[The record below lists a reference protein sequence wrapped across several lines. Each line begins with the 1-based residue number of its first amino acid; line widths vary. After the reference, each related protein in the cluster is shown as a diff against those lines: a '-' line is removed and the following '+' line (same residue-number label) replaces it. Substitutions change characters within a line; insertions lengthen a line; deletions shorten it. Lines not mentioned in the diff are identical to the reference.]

1 VKTISLKKI
10 ALVAVSALGISLV
23 GAPASNAA
31 IVEVTYDKVTAIG
44 LYQVT
49 STPVVGAAVQ
59 VNVGMTTAALSGS
72 AQATLVGQL
81 SAYPAGAFVQ
91 VSAAN
96 TITGGSA
103 GSFANHFGTGS
114 AASVAGAALTLP
126 GGANGAALLAGSTA
140 AAVGTG
146 VGSMSFTPT
155 AAGSYTLTVW
165 HQTSDGGST
174 NVDYNETRQTIAI
187 TVAAAPSATGGAS
200 VMTIKAGAVTSV
212 GGGSASDLRIYGSR
226 SVGTQRAIIGVAVKG
241 STGAAFTGATVE
253 AVTTAG
259 LVRVVAG
266 TEGTAAAVGLAR
278 SSSLALSSS
287 QSDAV
292 VHISGDNTSG
302 VGTITVNVTDPVSGI
317 KTAVGTATVTFYS
330 TTVATL
336 TATQVYA
343 NIGAATTHG
352 CAAAACVG
360 TTYST
365 GSSGKPAVVLVAKD
379 SSGTVI
385 PDLSTI
391 VATSSDLTQIA
402 GSTVVAVTEAGATAG
417 DANGRGYYNASITGA
432 ASAASGK
439 TATVTYSYTN
449 TSAPFAVISSAA
461 QTFTI
466 GGTTIVTETLGFD
479 KTSYAPGEAMVV
491 SRTAKDSAG
500 NPVADGTAAG
510 AVTFSK
516 PVGGTAPAAGFYV
529 KGTAATSATTPSVF
543 APSVAGAFSA
553 SMTGGDAAATVRT
566 GSASVTDA
574 NAGLVAQI
582 DALNA
587 KIVALNALIA
597 KIMKKL
603 GVK

>member
-1 VKTISLKKI
+1 MKTISLKKI

-23 GAPASNAA
+23 GASASNAA
-31 IVEVTYDKVTAIG
+31 IVEVTYDKVTAIS

-59 VNVGMTTAALSGS
+59 VNVGMVTAALGGS
-72 AQATLVGQL
+72 TQATLVGQL
-81 SAYPAGAFVQ
+81 STYPAGGFVQ

-96 TITGGSA
+96 TITGGSTS
-103 GSFANHFGTGS
+103 SFANHWATGS
-114 AASVAGAALTLP
+114 AGTIAGAALTMP
-126 GGANGAALLAGSTA
+126 GGDNGAALLAGSTA
-140 AAVGTG
+140 ASATAG

-165 HQTSDGGST
+165 HQTSAGGST
-174 NVDYNETRQTIAI
+174 NVDYNETRQTISI
-187 TVAAAPSATGGAS
+187 TVAAAPSVSGGAS
-200 VMTIKAGAVTSV
+200 VMTIRSGAVTSV
-212 GGGSASDLRIYGSR
+212 GGGSASDLRIFGSR
-226 SVGTQRAIIGVAVKG
+226 TTGTQRAIIGVAVKG
-241 STGAAFTGATVE
+241 STGAAFNGATVS
-253 AVTTAG
+253 ASTTVG
-259 LVRVVAG
+259 LVNVVAG
-266 TEGTAAAVGLAR
+266 VEGTAAAVGTSR
-278 SSSLALSSS
+278 SSSAVLSSS
-287 QSDAV
+287 QSNAV
-292 VHISGDNTSG
+292 VHISGDGTSG
-302 VGTITVNVTDPVSGI
+302 AGTVTVTVTDPVSG
-317 KTAVGTATVTFYS
+317 TTTTVGTATVTFYS

-343 NIGAATTHG
+343 NIGASTTHG

-360 TTYST
+360 TIYST

-379 SSGTVI
+379 SSGIVI
-385 PDLSTI
+385 PDLSGI

-402 GSTVVAVTEAGATAG
+402 SSTIVAVTSAGAAD

-449 TSAPFAVISSAA
+449 ADTTVIKSAA
-461 QTFTI
+461 VPFTI
-466 GGTTIVTETLGFD
+466 GGTTIATETLGFD

-491 SRTAKDSAG
+491 TRTAKDSAG
-500 NPVADGTAAG
+500 NAVADGTTAG
-510 AVTFSK
+510 AVTFSR
-516 PVGGTAPAAGFYV
+516 PVGGTAPAASNYV
-529 KGTAATSATTPSVF
+529 AGKAATSATAPTVF

-553 SMTGGDAAATVRT
+553 SMTGGDAALTVRT
-566 GSASVTDA
+566 ASSSVTDA
-574 NAGLVAQI
+574 NAGLLTQI

>member
-1 VKTISLKKI
+1 
-10 ALVAVSALGISLV
+10 VA
-23 GAPASNAA
+23 
-31 IVEVTYDKVTAIG
+31 
-44 LYQVT
+44 
-49 STPVVGAAVQ
+49 
-59 VNVGMTTAALSGS
+59 
-72 AQATLVGQL
+72 
-81 SAYPAGAFVQ
+81 
-91 VSAAN
+91 
-96 TITGGSA
+96 
-103 GSFANHFGTGS
+103 
-114 AASVAGAALTLP
+114 AASV
-126 GGANGAALLAGSTA
+126 S
-140 AAVGTG
+140 
-146 VGSMSFTPT
+146 
-155 AAGSYTLTVW
+155 
-165 HQTSDGGST
+165 
-174 NVDYNETRQTIAI
+174 
-187 TVAAAPSATGGAS
+187 GGAS
-200 VMTIKAGAVTSV
+200 LMTIRSGAVTSV

-226 SVGTQRAIIGVAVKG
+226 SIGTQRAIIGVAVKG
-241 STGAAFTGATVE
+241 SAGAAFTGATVS
-253 AVTTAG
+253 ASTTVG
-259 LVRVVAG
+259 IVKVVAG
-266 TEGTAAAVGLAR
+266 TEGTAAAVGLGR
-278 SSSLALSSS
+278 SSSVALSASES
-287 QSDAV
+287 NAV
-292 VHISGDNTSG
+292 VHVSGDGTSG
-302 VGTITVNVTDPVSGI
+302 VGTVTVEVTDPVSGT
-317 KTAVGTATVTFYS
+317 KTTVGTATVTFYS

-343 NIGAATTHG
+343 NIGASTTHG
-352 CAAAACVG
+352 CAAVACVG

-379 SSGTVI
+379 SSGIVI
-385 PDLSTI
+385 PDLSGI

-402 GSTVVAVTEAGATAG
+402 GSTVVAVTSAGSAD

-449 TSAPFAVISSAA
+449 ADTTVKSTAAV
-461 QTFTI
+461 TFTI

-491 SRTAKDSAG
+491 TRTAKDSAG
-500 NPVADGTAAG
+500 NSVADGTASG

-516 PVGGTAPAAGFYV
+516 PVGGTAPTAGFYV
-529 KGTAATSATTPSVF
+529 AGKSATSATAPTVF
-543 APSVAGAFSA
+543 APSIAGAFSA

>member
-44 LYQVT
+44 LFNTT
-49 STPVVGAAVQ
+49 STPVVGSAVV
-59 VNVGMTTAALSGS
+59 VNAGLTTAALSGS
-72 AQATLVGQL
+72 ATATLVGQL
-81 SAYPAGAFVQ
+81 STYPAGGFVQ
-91 VSAAN
+91 VSAVN
-96 TITGGSA
+96 TITGGSTA
-103 GSFANHFGTGS
+103 SFANSWATGS
-114 AASVAGAALTLP
+114 AGTVAGAALTMP
-126 GGANGAALLAGSTA
+126 GGGNGAALLAGSTA
-140 AAVGTG
+140 ATASTG
-146 VGSMSFTPT
+146 VGSFSFTPT
-155 AAGSYTLTVW
+155 VAGSYVMTVW
-165 HQTSDGGST
+165 HETAAGGST

-187 TVAAAPSATGGAS
+187 TVAAAPSASGGAS
-200 VMTIKAGAVTSV
+200 VMSIRSGAVTSV
-212 GGGSASDLRIYGSR
+212 GGGSSSDLRIFGSR

-253 AVTTAG
+253 AVTTIG
-259 LVRVVAG
+259 IVRVVAG
-266 TEGTAAAVGLAR
+266 TEGTAAAVGLGR
-278 SSSLALSSS
+278 SSSVALSST

-317 KTAVGTATVTFYS
+317 KTTVGTATVTFYS

-343 NIGAATTHG
+343 NIGASTTHG
-352 CAAAACVG
+352 CAAVACVG

-365 GSSGKPAVVLVAKD
+365 GSSGKPAVLLVAKD
-379 SSGTVI
+379 SSGIVI
-385 PDLSTI
+385 PDLSGI

-402 GSTVVAVTEAGATAG
+402 GSTVVAVTSAGSAD

-449 TSAPFAVISSAA
+449 ADTTVKSTAAV
-461 QTFTI
+461 TFTI
-466 GGTTIVTETLGFD
+466 GGTTIATETLGFD

-491 SRTAKDSAG
+491 TRTARDSAG
-500 NPVADGTAAG
+500 NPVADGTASG

-516 PVGGTAPAAGFYV
+516 PVGGTSPAASFYV
-529 KGTAATSATTPSVF
+529 AGKSATSATAPTVF
-543 APSVAGAFSA
+543 APSVAGAFSG

-566 GSASVTDA
+566 GSATVTDA
-574 NAGLVAQI
+574 NAGLLTQI

>member
-10 ALVAVSALGISLV
+10 AIVAVSALGISLA
-23 GAPASNAA
+23 GSSASNAA

-49 STPVVGAAVQ
+49 STPVVGSAVV
-59 VNVGMTTAALSGS
+59 VNAGLTTAALSGS
-72 AQATLVGQL
+72 TTATLVGQL
-81 SAYPAGAFVQ
+81 STYPAGGFVQ
-91 VSAAN
+91 VSAVN
-96 TITGGSA
+96 TITGGSTA
-103 GSFANHFGTGS
+103 SFANSWATGS
-114 AASVAGAALTLP
+114 AGTVAGAALTLP
-126 GGANGAALLAGSTA
+126 GGGNGAALLAGSTA
-140 AAVGTG
+140 ATVSTG
-146 VGSMSFTPT
+146 VGSFSFTP
-155 AAGSYTLTVW
+155 AVAGSYVLTVW
-165 HQTSDGGST
+165 HETAAGGST
-174 NVDYNETRQTIAI
+174 NVDYNETRQTISI
-187 TVAAAPSATGGAS
+187 TVAAAPSVSGGAS
-200 VMTIKAGAVTSV
+200 LMTIRSGAVTSV
-212 GGGSASDLRIYGSR
+212 GGGSSSDLRIFGSR

-253 AVTTAG
+253 AVTTVG
-259 LVRVVAG
+259 IVRVVAG
-266 TEGTAAAVGLAR
+266 TEGTAAAVGLGR
-278 SSSLALSSS
+278 SSSVTLSSS

-292 VHISGDNTSG
+292 VHISGDGTSG
-302 VGTITVNVTDPVSGI
+302 VGTVTVNVTDPVSGI
-317 KTAVGTATVTFYS
+317 KTTVGTATVTFYS

-343 NIGAATTHG
+343 NIGASTTHG
-352 CAAAACVG
+352 CAAVACVG

-379 SSGTVI
+379 SSGIVI
-385 PDLSTI
+385 PDLSGI

-402 GSTVVAVTEAGATAG
+402 GSTVVAVTSAGSAD

-449 TSAPFAVISSAA
+449 ADTTVKSTAAV
-461 QTFTI
+461 TFTI
-466 GGTTIVTETLGFD
+466 GGTTIATETLGFD

-491 SRTAKDSAG
+491 TRTARDSAG
-500 NPVADGTAAG
+500 NPVADGTASG

-529 KGTAATSATTPSVF
+529 AGKSATSATAPTVF

-574 NAGLVAQI
+574 NAGLLTQI

>member
-10 ALVAVSALGISLV
+10 AFVAVSALGISLV

-59 VNVGMTTAALSGS
+59 VNVGITTAALSGS
-72 AQATLVGQL
+72 AQLTLVGQL
-81 SAYPAGAFVQ
+81 SSYPAGGFVQ

-103 GSFANHFGTGS
+103 GSFANHFASGS
-114 AASVAGAALTLP
+114 AGSTAGAALTLP
-126 GGANGAALLAGSTA
+126 GGTNGAALTAGSTA

-155 AAGSYTLTVW
+155 VAGSYTMTVW
-165 HQTSDGGST
+165 HETSAGGST
-174 NVDYNETRQTIAI
+174 NVDYNETRQTISI
-187 TVAAAPSATGGAS
+187 TVAAAPVASGGAS
-200 VMTIKAGAVTSV
+200 LLTIRSGAVTSV
-212 GGGSASDLRIYGSR
+212 GAGSSNDLYIYGNR
-226 SVGTQRAIIGVAVKG
+226 ATGTQRAIISVAVKG
-241 STGAAFTGATVE
+241 STGAALTGATVT
-253 AVTTAG
+253 ATVTGPG
-259 LVRVVAG
+259 LVTVLAG
-266 TEGTAAAVGLAR
+266 TEGTAAGTGASR
-278 SSSLALSSS
+278 STSATLTSS

-292 VHISGDNTSG
+292 VRVSGDGTSG
-302 VGTITVNVTDPVSGI
+302 VGTVTISVTDPVTGATS
-317 KTAVGTATVTFYS
+317 TVGSKSITFFS
-330 TTVATL
+330 STVATL

-343 NIGAATTHG
+343 NIGASTTHG
-352 CAAAACVG
+352 CAAVACTW

-365 GSSGKPAVVLVAKD
+365 GSSGKPAVSLVAKD
-379 SSGTVI
+379 SSGVVI
-385 PDLSTI
+385 PDLSGI

-402 GSTVVAVTEAGATAG
+402 SSTVVAVTSSA
-417 DANGRGYYNASITGA
+417 DDYNGRGYYNASVTGA

-449 TSAPFAVISSAA
+449 ADTTVIKSAPV
-461 QTFTI
+461 TFTI
-466 GGTTIVTETLGFD
+466 GGTTIASETLAFN
-479 KTSYAPGEAMVV
+479 KSSYAPGEAMVV
-491 SRTAKDSAG
+491 TRTAKDSAG
-500 NPVADGTAAG
+500 NPVADGTASP

-529 KGTAATSATTPSVF
+529 GGTSSTSATTPTVF
-543 APSVAGAFSA
+543 APVVGGTFSA

-566 GSASVTDA
+566 ASASVTDA
-574 NAGLVAQI
+574 NAGLLTQI